1 LANQVGPWI
10 QQKTEEI
17 VHIALEMEGALEDQL
32 AKLKSYQ
39 QNVDGYKPK
48 IDELEGV
55 HKEITQALV
64 FDNPHTAY
72 TMEHIRIAWEH
83 LKVTISRTI
92 NEVDN
97 QILMRD
103 AKGISQEQMNEFRA
117 SFNHF
122 DRAKKG
128 YLEPDDFAAVLI
140 SMGYQLGEQEFAR
153 IMAIVDPSNTGM
165 VTFQSF
171 IDFMTRES
179 TDSDTAEQVLESFKV
194 LAGDK
199 AYILPEEL
207 RRELPPEQAEYC
219 ISRMGAWR
227 SADAPAGALDYQ
239 TFASSLYGQSEL

>member
-1 LANQVGPWI
+1 MG
-10 QQKTEEI
+10 
-17 VHIALEMEGALEDQL
+17 ALEMDGTLEQQIQ
-32 AKLKSYQ
+32 KLKIYQ
-39 QNVDGYKPK
+39 TSVEGYRPK
-48 IDELEGV
+48 VEELA
-55 HKEITQALV
+55 HHHQEIQEALV
-64 FDNPHTAY
+64 FDNPHTNY
-72 TMEHIRIAWEH
+72 TMEHIHVGMEH
-83 LKVTISRTI
+83 LRTTIARTI
-92 NEVDN
+92 NEIEN
-97 QILMRD
+97 QIMMRD
-103 AKGISQEQMNEFRA
+103 AKGLTAEQMNEFRA

-122 DRAKKG
+122 DRKKKG

-153 IMAIVDPSNTGM
+153 IMSIVDPSNTGM

-179 TDSDTAEQVLESFKV
+179 TDSDTAEQVVDSFKV

>member
-1 LANQVGPWI
+1 
-10 QQKTEEI
+10 
-17 VHIALEMEGALEDQL
+17 MEG
-32 AKLKSYQ
+32 
-39 QNVDGYKPK
+39 
-48 IDELEGV
+48 I
-55 HKEITQALV
+55 HKEITTALV

-72 TMEHIRIAWEH
+72 TMEHIRVSFEH
-83 LKVTISRTI
+83 LKATIARTI
-92 NEVDN
+92 NEVEN
-97 QILMRD
+97 QVLMRD

-153 IMAIVDPSNTGM
+153 IMSIVDPSNTGM

-179 TDSDTAEQVLESFKV
+179 TDSDTADQVVESFKV

-199 AYILPEEL
+199 AYILPDEL
-207 RRELPPEQAEYC
+207 RRELPPNQAEYC
-219 ISRMGAWR
+219 ITRMSSYVG
-227 SADAPAGALDYQ
+227 SGAPAEALDYYA
-239 TFASSLYGQSEL
+239 FATSLYGQ

>member
-1 LANQVGPWI
+1 MG
-10 QQKTEEI
+10 
-17 VHIALEMEGALEDQL
+17 
-32 AKLKSYQ
+32 
-39 QNVDGYKPK
+39 
-48 IDELEGV
+48 
-55 HKEITQALV
+55 
-64 FDNPHTAY
+64 
-72 TMEHIRIAWEH
+72 
-83 LKVTISRTI
+83 

-128 YLEPDDFAAVLI
+128 YLELDDFAAVLI

-165 VTFQSF
+165 GTFQSF

-179 TDSDTAEQVLESFKV
+179 TDSDTAEQVIESFKV

-199 AYILPEEL
+199 PFILPDEL
-207 RRELPPEQAEYC
+207 RRELPPEQAEY
-219 ISRMGAWR
+219 
-227 SADAPAGALDYQ
+227 
-239 TFASSLYGQSEL
+239 SSHVCQSGEDPVLLRKPWII